1 VTHVPTGDSEPPAAR
16 GARDTGPR
24 TTGTIRNV
32 AQDTSSQETDAQ
44 DTSAQGASAHNTSS
58 QDTGGHNLDRQNVGT
73 SALSRLDALFASTDP
88 IATTPGTPGTPAT
101 ATATENGND
110 DDSDNGNGHGNG
122 ARVATGAGID
132 LGAPG
137 GGGRDAVRE
146 PATSTLPVLELV
158 DIQQIY
164 GTGDA
169 AVHAL
174 RGITL
179 SVHAGDYV
187 AIMGPSGSGKS
198 TLMNLLGC
206 LDIASSGVYSLA
218 GNDVATLNEAQLAVV
233 RNKEIGFIFQSFN
246 LVPRMSAVANVELPL
261 VYGGV
266 KRAERR
272 RRALEA
278 LDMVGLGH
286 RANHQPQELSGG
298 QQQRVAIARA
308 LVTNPTLVLADEPTG
323 NLDSE
328 STEEIL
334 GIFDTLAR
342 QGRTIVII
350 THEDHVAER
359 AHRVLA
365 VSDGLIVVDRP
376 ARKEALV

>member
-1 VTHVPTGDSEPPAAR
+1 MSAVPAA
-16 GARDTGPR
+16 APEDPESAHA
-24 TTGTIRNV
+24 RNV
-32 AQDTSSQETDAQ
+32 S
-44 DTSAQGASAHNTSS
+44 ASAISH
-58 QDTGGHNLDRQNVGT
+58 
-73 SALSRLDALFASTDP
+73 LDALFGADTGSTTAV
-88 IATTPGTPGTPAT
+88 ATTPRAQGTDMAAT
-101 ATATENGND
+101 A
-110 DDSDNGNGHGNG
+110 
-122 ARVATGAGID
+122 
-132 LGAPG
+132 G
-137 GGGRDAVRE
+137 GDI
-146 PATSTLPVLELV
+146 TLDQPVLELV
-158 DIQQIY
+158 DIHQIY

-174 RGITL
+174 RGINL
-179 SVHAGDYV
+179 AVAAGDYV

-218 GNDVATLNEAQLAVV
+218 GNDVATLDEGQLAVV
-233 RNKEIGFIFQSFN
+233 RNREIGFIFQSFN

-266 KRAERR
+266 RRTERR
-272 RRALEA
+272 RRALAA

-334 GIFDTLAR
+334 AIFDSLAEA
-342 QGRTIVII
+342 GRTIVII
-350 THEDHVAER
+350 THEEHVAER
-359 AHRVLA
+359 AHRVLS
-365 VSDGLIVVDRP
+365 VSDGLIVTDR
-376 ARKEALV
+376 ASRKEILV

>member
-1 VTHVPTGDSEPPAAR
+1 VTHVPTGDAEPP
-16 GARDTGPR
+16 
-24 TTGTIRNV
+24 TTHGDHNI
-32 AQDTSSQETDAQ
+32 APKETDAQ
-44 DTSAQGASAHNTSS
+44 TVA
-58 QDTGGHNLDRQNVGT
+58 T
-73 SALSRLDALFASTDP
+73 SALSHLDMLFAPTDSISTVSEP
-88 IATTPGTPGTPAT
+88 TAPGTGTNTRSIAAAGSAGSNRIIGLT
-101 ATATENGND
+101 GLTGVTGGTG
-110 DDSDNGNGHGNG
+110 DNGVNGGTGGTGVTGGTGDNG
-122 ARVATGAGID
+122 DNDTTGTTGTAKMAAFGTLGAVGSQTGIDATGQH
-132 LGAPG
+132 
-137 GGGRDAVRE
+137 
-146 PATSTLPVLELV
+146 ATSTRPVLELV
-158 DIQQIY
+158 DIQQVY

-206 LDIASSGVYSLA
+206 LDIASSGIYSLA
-218 GNDVATLNEAQLAVV
+218 GNDVATLDEAQLAVV

-266 KRAERR
+266 KHAERR

-334 GIFDTLAR
+334 GIFDALAS

-376 ARKEALV
+376 ARREVFV